1 MRIVLYI
8 ILTLTVLC
16 FAQCKDELFN
26 GGDTVT
32 KEFRIEEPFNN
43 IEITADFDIELVQ
56 DTVNKAIV
64 TCGENL
70 MNDVQVTSENNNL
83 TLNHNVKYSWSRD
96 YSKIQVKLHLKSISY
111 INVRKPCHIFTT
123 DTFKTDNFYFVDWNK
138 FTEMDVCLDVY
149 NLYVVMSS
157 DNFGRFTLRGKAV
170 NANLIQWGS
179 AFILADSMRI
189 ENCNVEHRSAGDVHV
204 NVAKEL
210 KVSLKSIGNVYCSSK
225 PDTVII
231 TEQLSS
237 GKLIFEN

>member
-1 MRIVLYI
+1 MRIVRYI
-8 ILTLTVLC
+8 ILTLTILC
-16 FAQCKDELFN
+16 FTQCKDELFN
-26 GGDTVT
+26 GGDTIT
-32 KEFRIEEPFNN
+32 KEFRITEPFNN

-70 MNDVQVTSENNNL
+70 MNDVQVTAENNNL
-83 TLNHNVKYSWSRD
+83 TLNHDVKYNWSRD

-138 FTEMDVCLDVY
+138 FTEMDVCLETY
-149 NLYVVMSS
+149 NLYLVMSS

-170 NANLIQWGS
+170 NAGIIQWGS

-189 ENCNVEHRSAGDVHV
+189 ENCNVEHRSAGDVHI

-210 KVSLKSIGNVYCSSK
+210 RVSLKSIGNVYCSSK

>member
-1 MRIVLYI
+1 MRIVNYI
-8 ILTLTVLC
+8 ILTLTIFC
-16 FAQCKDELFN
+16 FTQCKDEFLN
-26 GGDTVT
+26 SGDTVT
-32 KEFRIEEPFNN
+32 KEFRITEPFNN

-70 MNDVQVTSENNNL
+70 MNDVHVTAENNNL
-83 TLNHNVKYSWSRD
+83 TLAHDAKYNWSRD

-123 DTFKTDNFYFVDWNK
+123 DTFKTDNFYFVDWGK

-149 NLYVVMSS
+149 NMQIAMSS
-157 DNFGRFTLRGKAV
+157 DNFGRYTLKGKAV
-170 NANLIQWGS
+170 NVLLWQWGS
-179 AFILADSMRI
+179 AFILADSMKI
-189 ENCNVEHRSAGDVHV
+189 QNCNVVHKSAGDVYV

-210 KVSLKSIGNVYCSSK
+210 QVSLKSVGNVYCSSK

-231 TEQLSS
+231 TEQLST
-237 GKLIFEN
+237 GKLIFEK

>member
-1 MRIVLYI
+1 MRAVHYI

-16 FAQCKDELFN
+16 FTQCKDEFLN
-26 GGDTVT
+26 SGDTVT
-32 KEFRIEEPFNN
+32 KEFRITEPFNN

-64 TCGENL
+64 SCGENL
-70 MNDVQVTSENNNL
+70 MNDVHVAAENNNL
-83 TLNHNVKYSWSRD
+83 TLAHDVKYNWSRD

-149 NLYVVMSS
+149 NMQIVMSS
-157 DNFGRFTLRGKAV
+157 DNFGRYTLQGKAV
-170 NANLIQWGS
+170 NALLWQWGS
-179 AFILADSMRI
+179 AFILADSMKI
-189 ENCNVEHRSAGDVHV
+189 QNCNVVHKSAGDVHV
-204 NVAKEL
+204 NVANEL
-210 KVSLKSIGNVYCSSK
+210 RISLKSVGNVYCSSK

-231 TEQLSS
+231 EEQLSS
-237 GKLIFEN
+237 GKLIFEK